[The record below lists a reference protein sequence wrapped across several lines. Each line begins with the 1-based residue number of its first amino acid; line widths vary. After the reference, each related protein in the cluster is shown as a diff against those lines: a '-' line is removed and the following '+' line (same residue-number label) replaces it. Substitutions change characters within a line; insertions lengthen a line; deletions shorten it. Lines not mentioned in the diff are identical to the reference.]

1 MIPAKLQYTKT
12 TVQIARPSAAP
23 RHRVPPF
30 ERNYQAREVKTPA
43 RACGATVTAGQRE
56 LSKRV
61 SSQQPECTCRVVQRG
76 RELVR

>member
-43 RACGATVTAGQRE
+43 RACGAAVTAGRARTFQTRF
-56 LSKRV
+56 LAAAGV
-61 SSQQPECTCRVVQRG
+61 HM
-76 RELVR
+76 